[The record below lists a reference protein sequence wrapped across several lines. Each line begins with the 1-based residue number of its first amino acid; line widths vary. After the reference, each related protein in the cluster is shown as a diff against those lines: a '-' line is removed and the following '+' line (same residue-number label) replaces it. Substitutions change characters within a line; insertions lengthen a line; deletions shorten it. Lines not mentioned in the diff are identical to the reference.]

1 MLCHQTI
8 VNYSRMTIKQSMYI
22 VLSKFAYGNPKVY
35 LRISEKLTGNLYIQ
49 YIQSFWLGKIG
60 YSYFWFWKLKQLH
73 TMCLF
78 HGIQLYSI
86 SQSWIYKWS
95 IITMVQVGFQMP
107 LLFLFYYFPFV
118 VCVSSSSSI
127 QSIVSYSGFSCQR
140 HSTCCIYILMT

>member
-22 VLSKFAYGNPKVY
+22 VLSKFAYGNPKLY

-95 IITMVQVGFQMP
+95 IIIMVQVRLQMP
-107 LLFLFYYFPFV
+107 LAHYYSRFITFHLPYAYLLSPSQSYRTV
-118 VCVSSSSSI
+118 VSLASAILPVA
-127 QSIVSYSGFSCQR
+127 F
-140 HSTCCIYILMT
+140 IY